1 MGLTLD
7 TNLKFYTN
15 VAKGLNLKV
24 GKILGLVHTFLEV
37 TGEKLLAGG
46 GGGTFLPPSWIGL
59 KTVIKNS

>member
-7 TNLKFYTN
+7 TNLKFYTS

-46 GGGTFLPPSWIGL
+46 GGGGHFYPHPE
-59 KTVIKNS
+59 